1 MCIDAF
7 ALFRWQ
13 VALVDAI
20 ASLDDPHSFEQL
32 FLSCG
37 TSAGSWACVGVLLR
51 ALKIH
56 LNGVRSCN
64 LQKGGVLFTPAPAR
78 SLGPGFCLGLSTL
91 VIRNLRKMS
100 ESLNSHLFFRTIAF
114 PAEL

>member
-32 FLSCG
+32 FVSCA
-37 TSAGSWACVGVLLR
+37 TSAGGWACWERSSR
-51 ALKIH
+51 ALRIEI
-56 LNGVRSCN
+56 NNASCSN
-64 LQKGGVLFTPAPAR
+64 LQKGGSIYSGPRALFGT
-78 SLGPGFCLGLSTL
+78 GLLPWSQY
-91 VIRNLRKMS
+91 
-100 ESLNSHLFFRTIAF
+100 AG
-114 PAEL
+114 

>member
-37 TSAGSWACVGVLLR
+37 SSAGSWACVGVLLR

-64 LQKGGVLFTPAPAR
+64 LQKGGSNYSGPRALFGT
-78 SLGPGFCLGLSTL
+78 GLLPWSQY
-91 VIRNLRKMS
+91 VG
-100 ESLNSHLFFRTIAF
+100 
-114 PAEL
+114 

>member
-1 MCIDAF
+1 MYIDAF

-64 LQKGGVLFTPAPAR
+64 LQRGGFYLLRPPRALWDRAFALVSVRWL
-78 SLGPGFCLGLSTL
+78 LETL
-91 VIRNLRKMS
+91 EKCQRV
-100 ESLNSHLFFRTIAF
+100 
-114 PAEL
+114 

>member
-7 ALFRWQ
+7 ALFHWQ
-13 VALVDAI
+13 VALVDVI

-37 TSAGSWACVGVLLR
+37 TSAGSWACVGVLMR

-64 LQKGGVLFTPAPAR
+64 LQKGGSIYSGPRALFGT
-78 SLGPGFCLGLSTL
+78 GLLPWSQY
-91 VIRNLRKMS
+91 VG
-100 ESLNSHLFFRTIAF
+100 
-114 PAEL
+114 

>member
-37 TSAGSWACVGVLLR
+37 SSAGSWACVGVLLR

-64 LQKGGVLFTPAPAR
+64 LQKGGSIYSAPRAPF
-78 SLGPGFCLGLSTL
+78 GAGLLPWSRY
-91 VIRNLRKMS
+91 VGY
-100 ESLNSHLFFRTIAF
+100 
-114 PAEL
+114 